1 MPTEILVALIS
12 ALGAVAAATVAAV
25 ASVRA
30 NRKIDV
36 VKRDAAA
43 VRNQVEN
50 SHDTNLRVE
59 ADARHKETLDLF
71 AGVSKD
77 IGGLRSE
84 MRNLREVDL
93 RQTDRIDLHGRKID
107 HLDEKLDT
115 HLTDTADLIEYV
127 RKEKEKDQ

>member
-59 ADARHKETLDLF
+59 ADARHQETLALF

-107 HLDEKLDT
+107 HLDEKLGA